1 MARQLDGCV
10 NRSWSGEMLVGNKID
25 VGAREVSVEEATEFA
40 RKQAMMFIETSAKSR
55 AGIRQAFEE
64 LVRARRRG
72 TLCARAL
79 HSVAHAHPV
88 PAASRR
94 RCKRCSRRP
103 ISSTPRTDD
112 QRLGCGCAGRVGG
125 GRVLV
130 LRRPNL

>member
-1 MARQLDGCV
+1 
-10 NRSWSGEMLVGNKID
+10 
-25 VGAREVSVEEATEFA
+25 
-40 RKQAMMFIETSAKSR
+40 MFIETSAKSR

-79 HSVAHAHPV
+79 HSVAHAHPF